1 MHLTLEDLLNSIAK
15 SEIQPQHFRAVLTVL
30 LNSENLTLQKLI
42 KMTRFP
48 RSLVVKILKQ
58 LQMFLEP
65 LSQYILVKPENIVIF
80 MEYLEEVQPDY
91 LQRYDWI
98 QLKDNEEKLESFFN
112 EVIEKRLPSKRSLD
126 QFDATSD
133 TVMRRVKFLDREGM
147 LNGTQIL
154 FLGDYDLTSILVS
167 IKGSPKEIH
176 VIDIDPEILSLIQK
190 IADDYQFPIKTHH
203 QDLRLD
209 FPKQLLSYFDV
220 VFTDPPFTL
229 NGAKLF
235 LLHALR
241 ALAPQGTIYCCFGY
255 SLNNLNVG
263 IQFQEVL
270 NELGLVART
279 ILENFNIYSK
289 AQSIGSTSHLFKLK
303 PARIPVKMMP
313 FQIGHPIYSGYREKE
328 DLTQL
333 IGPVRYR
340 LIQEELIAHIMNKL
354 FKDTPKSIAFLN
366 APFGPLQSQLLSKGI
381 LIKDIETETIQEELT
396 YRTNI
401 PEVQIV
407 YPPSSNLEST
417 YESLFVESP
426 CFNLDP
432 LIEWIK
438 LKFCKKVFLML
449 PDQIEAVFENSE
461 TIEATLW
468 TKKLLSHFWNW
479 NLILSIPPEA
489 FDPHFIQTAYLY
501 EGVFLQKE
509 LLVTQPD
516 RFILREIFE
525 QPTKVLLNALREAL
539 IRFYERNGVQ
549 FTKNQSNEFI
559 KNLELTAEILHLRV
573 QQLSD
578 NELKIIS
585 EELSKNIRGME
596 AI

>member
-1 MHLTLEDLLNSIAK
+1 MHLTLEDLLNSIAE
-15 SEIQPQHFRAVLTVL
+15 SGIQSQNFRAVLTIL
-30 LNSENLTLQKLI
+30 LNSENLTMQTLI
-42 KMTRFP
+42 QRTRLP
-48 RSLVVKILKQ
+48 KSLVIKILKQ

-65 LSQYILVKPENIVIF
+65 PSQYIRVKPENIETF
-80 MEYLEEVQPDY
+80 LEYLEEVQPDY

-98 QLKDNEEKLESFFN
+98 QLKDNEEKLESFFS
-112 EVIEKRLPSKRSLD
+112 EIIEKRPPPKRSLD

-133 TVMRRVKFLDREGM
+133 TVVRRVKFLEREGV
-147 LNGTQIL
+147 LAGTKIL
-154 FLGDYDLTSILVS
+154 FLGDYDLTSIAVAV
-167 IKGSPKEIH
+167 KGSPKEIH
-176 VIDIDPEILSLIQK
+176 IIDIDPEVLSLIQK
-190 IADDYQFPIKTHH
+190 IADDCQFPIKTHH

-209 FPKQLLSYFDV
+209 FPKQLLSSFDV

-255 SLNNLNVG
+255 SPNNLNVG

-279 ILENFNIYSK
+279 ILENFNVYSK

-303 PARIPVKMMP
+303 PTKIPVKMMP

-328 DLTQL
+328 ELIQL

-340 LIQEELIAHIMNKL
+340 LIQEELIARIMNEL
-354 FKDTPKSIAFLN
+354 LKDTPKSIAFLN
-366 APFGPLQSQLLSKGI
+366 APFGPLQRQLLTKGI
-381 LIKDIETETIQEELT
+381 SIKDIETETIREEPT

-401 PEVQIV
+401 AEIEIV
-407 YPPSSNLEST
+407 YPPSSKFEST
-417 YESLFVESP
+417 YESLVVESP

-438 LKFCKKVFLML
+438 LRFCKKIFLML
-449 PDQIEAVFENSE
+449 PDQF
-461 TIEATLW
+461 EATSENLKTVEASLW
-468 TKKLLSHFWNW
+468 TRTLLSLFWNW

-489 FDPHFIQTAYLY
+489 FEPHFIQTAYLY
-501 EGVFLQKE
+501 EGSFLQKE
-509 LLVTQPD
+509 LLVTQPN
-516 RFILREIFE
+516 RYILRELFE
-525 QPTKVLLNALREAL
+525 QPTKMLLNALREAI
-539 IRFYERNGVQ
+539 IRFYEKNGVQ

-559 KNLELTAEILHLRV
+559 KNLELPPEVLHLRV

-578 NELKIIS
+578 DELKMII
-585 EELSKNIRGME
+585 EGLSKKLRGTE